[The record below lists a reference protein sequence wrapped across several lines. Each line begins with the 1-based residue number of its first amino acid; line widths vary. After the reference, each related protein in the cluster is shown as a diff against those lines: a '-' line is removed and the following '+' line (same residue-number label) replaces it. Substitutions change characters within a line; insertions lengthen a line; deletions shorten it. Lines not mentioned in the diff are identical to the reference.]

1 MPTEFMIHEQ
11 TGEPDEGFWCAIFA
25 TLPLPA
31 FFVDEAV
38 HILENVGET
47 LRRSQKQFEWIIC

>member
-1 MPTEFMIHEQ
+1 MPTEFMTHEQ

-31 FFVDEAV
+31 FFVDEDV
-38 HILENVGET
+38 HILEKVGET
-47 LRRSQKQFEWIIC
+47 LRGSQQQFE